1 MIDIDR
7 VRDLVIEILQ
17 SRDRIFMR
25 ELIDEV
31 YSNGLDPF
39 RVSEIIKDLMLNQRV
54 TVANVQDNE
63 GMFQLEIRPRDL
75 Q

>member
-1 MIDIDR
+1 
-7 VRDLVIEILQ
+7 
-17 SRDRIFMR
+17 MR

>member
-31 YSNGLDPF
+31 YSKGFDPF
-39 RVSEIIKDLMLNQRV
+39 RVSDIIKDLMRTQRV
-54 TVANVQDNE
+54 FVANVQDDE
-63 GMFQLEIRPRDL
+63 GRFQLEIRRSDRL
-75 Q
+75 